1 MSLLEVKLDSVAKMR
16 DTISESMDPATFAM
30 AAELAG
36 ADSIRITLTEDRE
49 EERIRDLTILQE
61 VVHSR
66 LNLVINSSKR
76 LVDKALS
83 INSEIVTLDDEYG
96 LKDSKVAANMKEAIS
111 VLKNNNNLALSI
123 RINPEVADAKTA
135 SRLGADYVDI
145 NTSRFAGTQNYHDRT
160 LELERIAAVAR
171 AAFKFD
177 LGVIAGGGLTFQ
189 NVAYIAEIEQVD
201 TVTVGGALISRAMII
216 GLESSVRDMLDLV
229 K

>member
-1 MSLLEVKLDSVAKMR
+1 MSLLEIKLDPVAKMR
-16 DTISESMDPATFAM
+16 DTISESIDPATFAM

-36 ADSIRITLTEDRE
+36 ADSIRISLTEDRE
-49 EERIRDLTILQE
+49 EERIRDLSILQE

-66 LNLVINSSKR
+66 LNLVIHSTKR

-83 INSEIVTLDDEYG
+83 INSDMITLDDEFG
-96 LKDSKVAANMKEAIS
+96 LTDSKAATNMKEAIS
-111 VLKNNNNLALSI
+111 VLKNNKNLALSI

-160 LELERIAAVAR
+160 LELERIASVAR
-171 AAFKFD
+171 AAFKYD
-177 LGVIAGGGLTFQ
+177 LGVTAGGGLTFQ

-201 TVTVGGALISRAMII
+201 TVTVGGALVSRAMII